1 MSSPTLS
8 KKYLLEKYSAYKA
21 VPVNNKY
28 FPYLGIWG
36 HQLFPLVTLGR
47 SYEEMKQGLHEVS

>member
-1 MSSPTLS
+1 MGV
-8 KKYLLEKYSAYKA
+8 LEKYSAYKA
-21 VPVNNKY
+21 VPGTSKY

-47 SYEEMKQGLHEVS
+47 SYEEMKQGLREVS